1 LKFNNLLSYI
11 MPIFVA
17 IVAVTIIVPLPWQL
31 LDLLIAANI
40 SLSLVLLL
48 MVSSAKP
55 SEVTVFPTVL
65 LLATLLRVSLNV
77 ASTRLVLSQGYAGQ
91 VIQRFGEFVA
101 AGNPVLGLVM
111 FLIITVVQ
119 FVVVT
124 KGAERVAEVAAR
136 FTLDAMPGKQM
147 SVDADLNAGLITD
160 DEAKKRREEIRREAD
175 FYGAMDGASRFVRGD
190 AIAGLLIVGIN
201 LIGGFV
207 VGVVQQH
214 LSASEAFYRYVLL
227 TVGDGLSAQI
237 PALMTS
243 AAAGVIVT
251 RAAAESDLGGSLA
264 AQVAAQPKALL
275 GAGFLLFALGIVP
288 GMAHIPMIAVG
299 AALIAAGWFA
309 KNRVPEAKDE
319 EEEDKSVFED
329 LYRFAV
335 PDPLVVELGSAAVA
349 LADPDKPDSLPAK
362 IGQLRQHIAAQWGIV
377 IPPVRICDNPNLK
390 ANAYAVLVRGVEV
403 ARGEILPGHYLAIA
417 AGETGEIQ
425 GVPARD
431 PAFGL
436 PALWITEERRSEAE
450 ISGWTVVDLVSVVIT
465 HLTEVLRKYSYEFLD
480 RQEVQRML
488 DAVRRSHPA
497 LVDDLVP
504 AVLGVA
510 EVQEVLRNLARENV
524 PLTDMVTILDTLGR
538 SVKTTKDPRLL
549 TAEVRRGL
557 GRLITRTAGIERG
570 APVLVLEP
578 SLERKLL
585 ESALKSPGT
594 PAVEPSLAEAIISS
608 LAEKVRQIALNTK
621 ETPVVVCPA
630 EIRDFMKALTERVS
644 SRIPVLA
651 YTEVT
656 SELKP
661 VGVISVVQ

>member
-1 LKFNNLLSYI
+1 MKFNNLLSYI